1 MHCNSKLFKVDE
13 KIKFLERNLFD
24 YSQLIDE
31 LAKSFYKIKFSP
43 SKNSAQK
50 RGQNT
55 FQNHIKR
62 NKGKKFLNFFQT
74 LIMLL
79 MVSLVF

>member
-43 SKNSAQK
+43 SKKSAQK